1 MQLFLLWFS
10 HVVMDFFWGIW
21 PIFKVMFNLD
31 IAKVGILTAIAGFCG
46 EACQLIF
53 GHLSDKG
60 YSKKLLI
67 LSFVF
72 SGCILFLPL
81 TNSYLIYFFLLLL
94 FNLGSGAYHPAAASI
109 ASQFSAKRK
118 GLMITLFTS
127 GGYIGV
133 AFSQIAF
140 IFFYHK
146 TSGHIYLFLI
156 PVYLLLFILKKT
168 DFAFARPTT
177 TEHRFLKMLI
187 PFKDKKASIVLL
199 YFSQV
204 AHLLL
209 FFGSIF
215 LLPELLKSFGYPQW
229 YVFGVGH
236 MVCVL
241 GMALVMI
248 PVGYLADM
256 FGEKKLVHICSIL
269 SLVIFYFLLFFPPVS
284 LVRVSILL
292 FALGGVLGSLNP
304 MFLSYGHKLFPKN
317 TGTVS
322 AILMGFSWCAV
333 YLSFGIIGV
342 VVKKFGVQTTMLG
355 MGSLIF
361 VPIILMSLE
370 SVFTK
375 KQKRILA

>member
-1 MQLFLLWFS
+1 MMDLL
-10 HVVMDFFWGIW
+10 GIW
-21 PIFKVMFNLD
+21 PIFKVIFNLD
-31 IAKVGILTAIAGFCG
+31 IAKVGFLMAIAGFCG

-67 LSFVF
+67 LSFV
-72 SGCILFLPL
+72 SSSCILFLPL
-81 TNSYLIYFFLLLL
+81 TNSYLVYFFLLLL
-94 FNLGSGAYHPAAASI
+94 FYLGSGAYHPAAANI

-118 GLMITLFTS
+118 GLMITLFSS
-127 GGYIGV
+127 GGQVGA

-140 IFFYHK
+140 VFFYHK
-146 TSGHIYLFLI
+146 TGGHIYLFLI

-168 DFAFARPTT
+168 DFALVRPTLS
-177 TEHRFLKMLI
+177 TEHSFSNMLA

-204 AHLLL
+204 ANQIL

-215 LLPELLKSFGYPQW
+215 LMPELLKSFGYPQW

-236 MVCVL
+236 MIYIL
-241 GMALVMI
+241 GMAIVMI

-256 FGEKKLVHICSIL
+256 VGEKKLVHICSVL
-269 SLVIFYFLLFFPPVS
+269 SLAVFYIFLFFPPAS
-284 LVRVSILL
+284 LVSVSILL
-292 FALGGVLGSLNP
+292 FTLGGVLGSLNP

-322 AILMGFSWCAV
+322 AILMGFAWCAV

-370 SVFTK
+370 SVFAK
-375 KQKRILA
+375 KQKPVSVFH